1 MAFLDLKN
9 ITFEIIFKI
18 LNEQVNSRL
27 SRDEETIG
35 ELENKFKEII
45 QSIAQRAK
53 EANIWET
60 WSNMKDGISRLTYL
74 VRDWGWNNKE

>member
-1 MAFLDLKN
+1 MAFLDLKS

-35 ELENKFKEII
+35 ELENKFKEIF

-53 EANIWET
+53 EANI
-60 WSNMKDGISRLTYL
+60 
-74 VRDWGWNNKE
+74 